1 MRARLVLWS
10 SAMISVSIFGLLY
23 CAKDSPTSAQPGDY
37 TGTISGVVT
46 DRHSRPIQGVLVS
59 ANADSATPC
68 VSDAHGRFTIGKV
81 DRGTHRLTFTQADY
95 ETDSILS
102 VQVHAAGEDVELPD
116 TVKLSYRWYVLK
128 GRIVSGGNPAP
139 FAGVI
144 IADQPYSMLTDNN
157 GAYKFDRIPKTASMK
172 ILSAK
177 TGVGY
182 GSLYP
187 LIGVVDDTT
196 RIPDIRIDDKGG
208 TVSGTVFDTL
218 DRPVSNV
225 PLEAMGGGLRDTAGS
240 DGTFSL
246 ANVPANEPSVSITV
260 PALPSGL
267 TGGVAGL
274 MVDDGAEISGIAIY
288 LRPATSFVHGMKV
301 EMGDVMVVDTAT
313 YFSMTVLG
321 ISQGTTRIAG
331 YEWFF
336 GAASTPDTA
345 TTLPRVRSAT
355 SALTARFGDTI
366 HAAVRTVNDSGQ
378 YSDKCAFTIRVVN
391 SKPVVSVGVAA
402 DTNAA
407 AGDTVRLQAHAYA
420 YFTGTATD
428 PIGGIDTIQWN
439 FGDGT
444 TWISHD
450 NGVSVGHLYD
460 SAGTF
465 KAIVRVEDV
474 EGNVIRD
481 TVIVMVTA
489 PTIGAPV
496 CLRPVN
502 NDTAHT
508 STDSVTLVWSKV
520 PGTGVRYSV
529 YFDYLV
535 TKPAA
540 ILDSNLVDTSLSVK
554 VVSGRHYYWQV
565 KVSTASA
572 WNVSAVNNFVA
583 RIDSAAV
590 NLPPV
595 ISSRVADMRDSAVV
609 GNQYADTVHAS
620 DPEHGLLT
628 FALTQKPQGMVIT
641 DSIVT
646 WTPQPADTGAKS
658 VTVRVADPQDS
669 AATLTWTIHVTR
681 VVDLPP
687 VISSRVQDMTAA
699 GAVGKLYRDTVHAA
713 DPEHGALTFALTQKP
728 QGMTMTDSVITWT
741 PGAADTGVKSVTVRV
756 ADPADSA
763 RTLTWTI
770 TVANGPVIDVQPA
783 AKTVNEGDGVTFSI
797 RALGANLKYQWQKDG
812 SNITNAKD
820 TAYKILSVAPTHAGL
835 YRCVVRDSVS
845 NQADTS
851 DTARLTV
858 NPYVPPIWYVD
869 SAAKGSNNGTSWT
882 NAHTSLDS
890 ALIKAQIR
898 SEIWVAKGTYYPS
911 IEHGAAGPRYRS
923 FQMKNRVGIYGGF
936 AGSETARNRRDW
948 SANPTIL
955 SGDIGVNDDASD
967 NCYHV
972 IYNTETL
979 LLTGEAVLDGFT
991 VTRGIADGA
1000 AAPDY
1005 CGAGMYNKTASPT
1018 VRHCVFTRNIS
1029 GGCGGG
1035 IYCEGN
1041 SIPLIDSCVFTD
1053 DSAKA
1058 SGGAIFNT
1066 YSNATVQN
1074 CRFVR
1079 NWAIS
1084 SGGAVYNGHS
1094 NVLVNSC
1101 VFDSNRAQAYG
1112 GAVENSF
1119 GMPSFTFCT
1128 FTGNY
1133 SGNYGG
1139 AIFNEYTQS
1148 ASFAECSFTKNND
1161 QSNGGGAIYDAGTS
1175 ANTVLQNCLFIANT
1189 SNNRGGAVDCEGS
1202 MVLINSCT
1210 FASNIAY
1217 AGGGLYLSGGTV
1229 VNSTFLYNQSTDRG
1243 GGGLSGSRASIANCI
1258 LWNNSAASGANY
1270 QIADGTAD
1278 SAHIVN
1284 CIVKGAFSGINVR
1297 NTDPLCQSPADNG
1310 GTVWT
1315 ASLDE
1320 GSPAIDSGVYV
1331 FRDIDSSFCYSAS
1344 STGPYIDFTGAAYTP
1359 KGTMRI
1365 VNGFDARG
1373 VARPQQGGID
1383 LGAFE
1388 KE

>member
-116 TVKLSYRWYVLK
+116 TVKLSCRWYVLK
-128 GRIVSGGNPAP
+128 GRIVSGGNPVP

-508 STDSVTLVWSKV
+508 GADSVTLVWSKV

-699 GAVGKLYRDTVHAA
+699 GAVGKLYRDTVHAD

-728 QGMTMTDSVITWT
+728 QGMTMTDSIVTWT
-741 PGAADTGVKSVTVRV
+741 PDTNQSGNQAVTVSVSDGAASSALSWTIAVVRAPLVTRNPSSVTVV
-756 ADPADSA
+756 AGQSF
-763 RTLTWTI
+763 TLT
-770 TVANGPVIDVQPA
+770 VGAS
-783 AKTVNEGDGVTFSI
+783 GDS
-797 RALGANLKYQWQKDG
+797 LKYQWQKDG
-812 SNITNAKD
+812 GSIANETDSTYHKVQAL
-820 TAYKILSVAPTHAGL
+820 TTHAGL
-835 YRCVVRDSVS
+835 YRCIVYNSLG
-845 NQADTS
+845 ADTS
-851 DTARLTV
+851 DTARVTV
-858 NPYVPPIWYVD
+858 NPAVTPIVYVKAD
-869 SAAKGSNNGTSWT
+869 AAAGGDGSTWAKALRGFQEGINKATNGT
-882 NAHTSLDS
+882 
-890 ALIKAQIR
+890 QV
-898 SEIWVAKGTYYPS
+898 WVAKGVYIPDTT
-911 IEHGAAGPRYRS
+911 GKGRAAS
-923 FQMKNRVGIYGGF
+923 FQMKAGVGIFGGF
-936 AGSETARNRRDW
+936 AGTETALTQRNWRTD
-948 SANPTIL
+948 TTTL
-955 SGDIGVNDDASD
+955 SGDIGIPGDNTD

-972 IYNTETL
+972 IYNPSTAL
-979 LLTGEAVLDGFT
+979 LGSNSVLDGFV
-991 VTRGIADGA
+991 VTGGRADVFGNV
-1000 AAPDY
+1000 D
-1005 CGAGMYNKTASPT
+1005 GAGMYNEPMSIPS
-1018 VRHCVFTRNIS
+1018 VRNCVFTNNHAS
-1029 GGCGGG
+1029 QYGGA
-1035 IYCEGN
+1035 IYCGSMAN
-1041 SIPLIDSCVFTD
+1041 DSIDSCSFSLN
-1053 DSAKA
+1053 SA
-1058 SGGAIFNT
+1058 
-1066 YSNATVQN
+1066 Q
-1074 CRFVR
+1074 
-1079 NWAIS
+1079 
-1084 SGGAVYNGHS
+1084 
-1094 NVLVNSC
+1094 
-1101 VFDSNRAQAYG
+1101 
-1112 GAVENSF
+1112 
-1119 GMPSFTFCT
+1119 
-1128 FTGNY
+1128 
-1133 SGNYGG
+1133 YGG
-1139 AIFNEYTQS
+1139 AIFVSLAHPVVRYSVFS
-1148 ASFAECSFTKNND
+1148 ANSSGGHMGGSPDYGGAFFGGGSNARFLQCRFESNTSSSGGAAYFSDGGEPTFTDCAFLNN
-1161 QSNGGGAIYDAGTS
+1161 SNGAIGTRSRVRVLGCFFANNSGNSGGSTS
-1175 ANTVLQNCLFIANT
+1175 CIELNDM
-1189 SNNRGGAVDCEGS
+1189 GGGGGYS
-1202 MVLINSCT
+1202 
-1210 FASNIAY
+1210 
-1217 AGGGLYLSGGTV
+1217 AGGV
-1229 VNSTFLYNQSTDRG
+1229 IVNSTFTNNSGAYTIYAGTQSTAIVNCSIVANQGTSTG
-1243 GGGLSGSRASIANCI
+1243 GVYAVVNYGRCSIINTL
-1258 LWNNSAASGANY
+1258 LWNNYCTSGSNDDIMYSVTQSLDSSVTIRNSIIKQSFPAG
-1270 QIADGTAD
+1270 QHVSGQDPSLIA
-1278 SAHIVN
+1278 V
-1284 CIVKGAFSGINVR
+1284 
-1297 NTDPLCQSPADNG
+1297 ADNG
-1310 GTVWT
+1310 GPTQT
-1315 ASLDE
+1315 LALNT
-1320 GSPAIDSGVYV
+1320 GSPALDFGLYVYTDSN
-1331 FRDIDSSFCYSAS
+1331 DSLFVDSDGGTSYFDLFG
-1344 STGPYIDFTGAAYTP
+1344 TPFTP
-1359 KGTMRI
+1359 SGTVTRL
-1365 VNGFDARG
+1365 NATDARG
-1373 VARPQQGGID
+1373 VRRPQGTGID

-1388 KE
+1388 LEQ